1 LDLKIEV
8 LNSEKDRF
16 DVLLHGEDLGFAN
29 MIVEKLLES
38 KSVSFAA
45 AEYDHPI
52 KGNPIIRV
60 KAKDAKKE
68 LAKAVESVEKEL
80 SEARAQLAKLK

>member
-1 LDLKIEV
+1 MKLEV
-8 LNSEKDRF
+8 LTDDKNRF

-29 MIVEKLLES
+29 TIVEKLLES
-38 KSVSFAA
+38 KAVTFAS
-45 AEYDHPI
+45 AELDHPL

-68 LAKAVESVEKEL
+68 LSKAVAAVEKDLQEML
-80 SEARAQLAKLK
+80 EKIEKLK